1 MQNPT
6 REDIQAI
13 KAEAEE
19 LLEKL
24 AQLSPEKL
32 KTARAVLKG
41 MTMGLE
47 K

>member
-1 MQNPT
+1 MQTST
-6 REDIQAI
+6 REEILAI

-24 AQLSPEKL
+24 AQLSPDKL

-41 MTMGLE
+41 MAMGLE
-47 K
+47 E

>member
-13 KAEAEE
+13 KTEAEE

-41 MTMGLE
+41 MAMGLE
-47 K
+47 E

>member
-1 MQNPT
+1 MQNST
-6 REDIQAI
+6 REDIQTI
-13 KAEAEE
+13 KTEAEE
-19 LLEKL
+19 LLEIL